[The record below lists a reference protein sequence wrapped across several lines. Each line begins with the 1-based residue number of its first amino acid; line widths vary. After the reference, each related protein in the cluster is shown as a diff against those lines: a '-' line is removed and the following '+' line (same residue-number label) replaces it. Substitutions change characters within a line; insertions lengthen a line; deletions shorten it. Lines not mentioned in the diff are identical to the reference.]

1 MILTPEACRAGR
13 ALLKW
18 SMRDLAERSGVVF
31 TTINRIEA
39 GLQSPRSTT
48 QRRIMA
54 AFAEA
59 GVEIV
64 SDPDRTGA
72 LLLLTHE
79 LHG

>member
-1 MILTPEACRAGR
+1 
-13 ALLKW
+13 
-18 SMRDLAERSGVVF
+18 MRDLAERSGVVF

-39 GLQSPRSTT
+39 GIQSPRAST
-48 QRRIMA
+48 QSRIMA
-54 AFAEA
+54 AFAAA

-79 LHG
+79 LQG